1 LALLLWFDKIE
12 VLNFAKNLLFYGI
25 DNLRYWWVNQNKTY
39 KAEVGG
45 GYMWSPKSNKG
56 GGFNQFYIN
65 MTETCVGDIVFSF
78 SDTLIK
84 TVGVISAPARS
95 SEKPNVKSKIEQTLM

>member
-12 VLNFAKNLLFYGI
+12 VLKFAKNLLFYGI

-45 GYMWSPKSNKG
+45 GYM
-56 GGFNQFYIN
+56 
-65 MTETCVGDIVFSF
+65 
-78 SDTLIK
+78 
-84 TVGVISAPARS
+84 
-95 SEKPNVKSKIEQTLM
+95 